1 MIHAYYIPS
10 TLNGVEIM
18 IQTISDLKRCAA
30 HVVVAKNAMIHHRNL
45 RTLYKLQ
52 SMLQLLLPEK
62 LKIWLLVLSPTRES
76 LITLNLILSLL
87 QLKSTLDTPV
97 LLQLKQQAC
106 LTKQMMPHKML
117 IRSTSFYSK
126 LMTMLKPPKMLL
138 QQQTRPKLTHHKT
151 KPP

>member
-1 MIHAYYIPS
+1 
-10 TLNGVEIM
+10 
-18 IQTISDLKRCAA
+18 
-30 HVVVAKNAMIHHRNL
+30 
-45 RTLYKLQ
+45 
-52 SMLQLLLPEK
+52 MLQLLLPEK

-76 LITLNLILSLL
+76 LMTLTFLLSLL
-87 QLKSTLDTPV
+87 QLNLTLMKPV

-106 LTKQMMPHKML
+106 LSKQMMPQIML

-138 QQQTRPKLTHHKT
+138 QQQTRPKLTLNKT